1 MTTTTAAVIIEDAL
15 KENQIISEG
24 EVPSSTMYSDGL
36 RMLNRLC
43 DTLSNNDD
51 FAYYASQYSMA
62 MTGQTS
68 FTIGPSGADL
78 TAARPIRIDTAVV
91 TRLGITYPVK
101 VIDNQRYDELTLKTL
116 TGANTAAIYYEGTY
130 PNGTV
135 YCYPLSTGC
144 TLQMRVLNQVKN
156 FAATTTQIDMPEG
169 YEDFLMLGL
178 AIRMAPSYGRPVNPD
193 TRQAYNRAKKLVMN
207 TNQVVP
213 TMELPNAV
221 MGKSGS
227 SYASFM
233 SGE

>member
-15 KENQIISEG
+15 KENLIISEG
-24 EVPSSTMYSDGL
+24 ETPSATMYADGL
-36 RMLNRLC
+36 RMLNRMC

-68 FTIGPSGADL
+68 FTIGPTGDL
-78 TAARPIRIDTAVV
+78 IQARPIKIDTAVV

-101 VIDNQRYDELTLKTL
+101 VIDNQRYDDLTLKTL
-116 TGANTAAIYYEGTY
+116 SGANTAAIYYEGTY

-193 TRQAYNRAKKLVMN
+193 TRTAYKAAKKLVMN

-227 SYASFM
+227 SYAAFM

>member
-15 KENQIISEG
+15 KENLIISEG
-24 EVPSSTMYSDGL
+24 ETPSATMYADGL
-36 RMLNRLC
+36 RMLNRMC

-68 FTIGPSGADL
+68 FTIGPTGDL
-78 TAARPIRIDTAVV
+78 AQARPIKIDTAVV

-101 VIDNQRYDELTLKTL
+101 VIDNQRYDDLTLKTL
-116 TGANTAAIYYEGTY
+116 SGANTAAIYYEGTY

-193 TRQAYNRAKKLVMN
+193 TRTAYKAAKKLVMN

-227 SYASFM
+227 SYAAFL

>member
-15 KENQIISEG
+15 KENLIISEG
-24 EVPSSTMYSDGL
+24 ETPSATMYADGL
-36 RMLNRLC
+36 RMLNRMC

-68 FTIGPSGADL
+68 FTIGPTGDL
-78 TAARPIRIDTAVV
+78 AQARPIKIDTAVV

-116 TGANTAAIYYEGTY
+116 TGANTAAIYYEATY

-193 TRQAYNRAKKLVMN
+193 TRTAYKAAKKLVMN
-207 TNQVVP
+207 TNQVIP

-227 SYASFM
+227 SYAAFL

>member
-15 KENQIISEG
+15 KENLIISEG
-24 EVPSSTMYSDGL
+24 ETPSATMYADGL

-68 FTIGPSGADL
+68 FTIGPTGDL
-78 TAARPIRIDTAVV
+78 VQARPIKIDTAVV

-101 VIDNQRYDELTLKTL
+101 VIDNQRYDDLTLKTL
-116 TGANTAAIYYEGTY
+116 SGANTAAIYYEGTY

-193 TRQAYNRAKKLVMN
+193 TRTAYKAAKKLVMN

-227 SYASFM
+227 SYAAFM

>member
-15 KENQIISEG
+15 KENLIISEG
-24 EVPSSTMYSDGL
+24 ETPSAAMYADGL

-68 FTIGPSGADL
+68 FTIGPTGDL
-78 TAARPIRIDTAVV
+78 VQARPIKIDTAVV

-101 VIDNQRYDELTLKTL
+101 VIDNQRYDDLTLKTL
-116 TGANTAAIYYEGTY
+116 SGANTAAIYYEGTY

-193 TRQAYNRAKKLVMN
+193 TRTAYKAAKKLVMN

-227 SYASFM
+227 SYAAFL

>member
-15 KENQIISEG
+15 KENLIISEG
-24 EVPSSTMYSDGL
+24 ETPSATMYADGL

-43 DTLSNNDD
+43 DTLSNQDD
-51 FAYYASQYSMA
+51 FAYYSLQLSMA

-68 FTIGPSGADL
+68 FTIGATGADL
-78 TAARPIRIDTAVV
+78 TAARPISIESAVV
-91 TRLGITYPVK
+91 TRDSITYPVK
-101 VIDNQRYDELTLKTL
+101 IIDNQRYDLITLKSL
-116 TGANTAAIYYEGTY
+116 SGANTAAIYYEATY

-193 TRQAYNRAKKLVMN
+193 TRIAFNRAKKLVSN
-207 TNQVVP
+207 INQVVP
-213 TMELPNAV
+213 TMELPNVV

-227 SYASFM
+227 SYAAFM

>member
-15 KENQIISEG
+15 KENLIISEG
-24 EVPSSTMYSDGL
+24 ETPSATMYADGL
-36 RMLNRLC
+36 RMLNRMC

-68 FTIGPSGADL
+68 FTIGPTGDL
-78 TAARPIRIDTAVV
+78 IQARPIKIDTAVV

-101 VIDNQRYDELTLKTL
+101 VIDNQRYDDLTLKTL
-116 TGANTAAIYYEGTY
+116 SGANTAAIYYEGTY

-178 AIRMAPSYGRPVNPD
+178 AVRMAPSYGRPVNPD
-193 TRQAYNRAKKLVMN
+193 TRTAYKAAKKLVMN

-227 SYASFM
+227 SYAAFM

>member
-15 KENQIISEG
+15 KENLIISEG
-24 EVPSSTMYSDGL
+24 ETPSATMYADGL
-36 RMLNRLC
+36 RMLNRMC

-68 FTIGPSGADL
+68 FTIGPTGDL
-78 TAARPIRIDTAVV
+78 VQARPIKIDTAVV

-101 VIDNQRYDELTLKTL
+101 VIDNQRYDDLTLKTL
-116 TGANTAAIYYEGTY
+116 SGANTAAIYYEGTY

-193 TRQAYNRAKKLVMN
+193 TRTAYKAAKNL
-207 TNQVVP
+207 
-213 TMELPNAV
+213 
-221 MGKSGS
+221 
-227 SYASFM
+227 
-233 SGE
+233 

>member
-15 KENQIISEG
+15 KENLIISEG
-24 EVPSSTMYSDGL
+24 ETPSATMYADGL
-36 RMLNRLC
+36 RMLNRMC

-68 FTIGPSGADL
+68 FTIGPTGDL
-78 TAARPIRIDTAVV
+78 VQARPIKIDTAVV

-101 VIDNQRYDELTLKTL
+101 VIDNQRYDDLTLKTL
-116 TGANTAAIYYEGTY
+116 SGANTAAIYYEGTY

-193 TRQAYNRAKKLVMN
+193 TRTAYKAAKKLVMN

-227 SYASFM
+227 SYAAFM

>member
-15 KENQIISEG
+15 KENLIISEG
-24 EVPSSTMYSDGL
+24 ETPSATMYADGL

-68 FTIGPSGADL
+68 FTIGPTGDL
-78 TAARPIRIDTAVV
+78 VQARPIKIDTAVV

-101 VIDNQRYDELTLKTL
+101 VIDNQRYDDLTLKTL
-116 TGANTAAIYYEGTY
+116 SGANTAAIYYEGTY

-193 TRQAYNRAKKLVMN
+193 TRTAYKAAKKLVMN

-221 MGKSGS
+221 MGESGS
-227 SYASFM
+227 SYAAFM

>member
-15 KENQIISEG
+15 KENLIISEG
-24 EVPSSTMYSDGL
+24 ETPSATMYADGL

-68 FTIGPSGADL
+68 FTIGPTGDL
-78 TAARPIRIDTAVV
+78 VQARPIKIDTAVV

-101 VIDNQRYDELTLKTL
+101 VIDNQRYDDLTLKTL
-116 TGANTAAIYYEGTY
+116 SGANTAAIYYEGTY

-193 TRQAYNRAKKLVMN
+193 TRTAYKAAKKLVMN

-227 SYASFM
+227 SYAAFL

>member
-15 KENQIISEG
+15 KENLIISEG
-24 EVPSSTMYSDGL
+24 ETPSATMYADGL
-36 RMLNRLC
+36 RMLNRMC

-68 FTIGPSGADL
+68 FTIGPTGDL
-78 TAARPIRIDTAVV
+78 IQARPIKIDTAVV

-101 VIDNQRYDELTLKTL
+101 VIDNQRYDDLTLKTL
-116 TGANTAAIYYEGTY
+116 SGANTAAIYYEGTY

-193 TRQAYNRAKKLVMN
+193 TRTAYKAAKKLVMN

-227 SYASFM
+227 SYAAFL

>member
-15 KENQIISEG
+15 KENLIISEG
-24 EVPSSTMYSDGL
+24 ETPSATMYADGL
-36 RMLNRLC
+36 RMLNRMC

-68 FTIGPSGADL
+68 FTIGPTGDL
-78 TAARPIRIDTAVV
+78 VQARPIKIDTAVV

-101 VIDNQRYDELTLKTL
+101 VIDNQRYDDLTLKTL
-116 TGANTAAIYYEGTY
+116 SGANTAAIYYEGTY

-178 AIRMAPSYGRPVNPD
+178 AVRMAPSYGRPVNPD
-193 TRQAYNRAKKLVMN
+193 TRTAYKAAKKLVMN

-227 SYASFM
+227 SYAAFM